1 MVVVVELGGK
11 GGEPAAVREAP
22 GSHSKLQAEG
32 TDKAAGHSSGQMK
45 AVKLTGGAQASHP
58 DGSLGLGGGG
68 VGRWGACARAC
79 AGLHTCTCTRC

>member
-1 MVVVVELGGK
+1 MRLPVRGVRGVRVQRRWSW

-45 AVKLTGGAQASHP
+45 AVKLTGGTQASHP
-58 DGSLGLGGGG
+58 DGSLELGGGG
-68 VGRWGACARAC
+68 WWWGTCARA
-79 AGLHTCTCTRC
+79 